1 MDHVVQPVV
10 VAPRHVIQSSLKKHR
25 MAVNVHVMYL
35 TETLI
40 QQIVRNHIVLVS

>member
-25 MAVNVHVMYL
+25 MAVNVHIMYF

-40 QQIVRNHIVLVS
+40 QQTVRNLLALVS